1 MRYKRY
7 LSALFIGICI
17 IGASYAGYGLFH
29 ARNAYDTADRRYKVL
44 QELRK
49 DYKTEENTDSFTE
62 AMQEIN
68 PDYMAWIEVE
78 GTSIDYPIVQA
89 DEKYLNR
96 DFYGN
101 DSVSGSLFVNGS
113 QEPFKDLN
121 TIIFGHNMKDGS
133 MFSGLKN
140 YLHKTWFENHSIIK
154 IQYKGQSLSYKVFS
168 VNILPEE
175 DTASYVYQFNN
186 REYEDFLKELLLNS
200 MIDSGVEI
208 HDAPIITLSTCYG
221 TGKRLIIAAQEVN

>member
-29 ARNAYDTADRRYKVL
+29 ARKAYDTADRRYKVL

-49 DYKTEENTDSFTE
+49 DYKTKENTDSFTE

-68 PDYMAWIEVE
+68 PDYMAWIEVD
-78 GTSIDYPIVQA
+78 GTSINYPIVQA

-101 DSVSGSLFVNGS
+101 ESVSGSLFVSRS
-113 QEPFKDLN
+113 QEPFRNLN
-121 TIIFGHNMKDGS
+121 TIVFGHNMKDGS
-133 MFSGLKN
+133 MFSGLKK
-140 YLHKTWFENHSIIK
+140 YLDKTWFENHSIIK
-154 IQYKGQSLSYKVFS
+154 IQFKGHSLSYKVFS
-168 VNILPEE
+168 VQVVPEE
-175 DTASYVYQFNN
+175 DTASYVYQFSNG
-186 REYEDFLKELLLNS
+186 EYEDFLKELSLNS
-200 MIDSGVEI
+200 LLDSGKEI
-208 HDAPIITLSTCYG
+208 DNAPIITLSTCYG
-221 TGKRLIIAAQEVN
+221 TGKRLIIAAQEVK